1 MEYLKEYID
10 YLILG
15 SLLLMSFVSIWLSFE
30 RYFFYKGINI
40 SEYKTKNE
48 IEVDLTT
55 NLSTISSIAS
65 NAPYVGLLG
74 TVVGVMVVFYDMG
87 QNASLESSVVI
98 IGLSL
103 ALKATAF
110 GLLVAIPSM
119 MLYSAFLRKTDILLA
134 KFEDEINKKI

>member
-15 SLLLMSFVSIWLSFE
+15 SLLLMSFVSIWFSFE
-30 RYFFYKGINI
+30 RYFFYKKINI
-40 SEYKTKNE
+40 SQYKTKNE
-48 IEVDLTT
+48 IEVDLTS

-134 KFEDEINKKI
+134 KFEDEINKEI

>member
-1 MEYLKEYID
+1 MEVLKESVD

-15 SLLLMSFVSIWLSFE
+15 ALFLMSFVSIALSFE
-30 RYFFYKGINI
+30 RYFFYKSIKLR
-40 SEYKTKNE
+40 EYKTKNE
-48 IEVDLTT
+48 IEVVLTN

-74 TVVGVMVVFYDMG
+74 TVIGIMVVFYDMG
-87 QNASLESSVVI
+87 QNASLETSVVV

-103 ALKATAF
+103 ALKATAL

-119 MLYSAFLRKTDILLA
+119 MLYSAFLRKSDILFA
-134 KFEDEINKKI
+134 KWEDEVNKEI